1 MPESA
6 PDQLVERM
14 VEPVLAELGFS
25 LLQVSW
31 NPGRRGS
38 VLRLTVDRPGGVTI
52 DDCGTA
58 SEAVSAVLDRHEE
71 LLPGTYSLE
80 VSSPGAERE
89 LLSEADYLAALGR
102 RVRLTLEQGDTHT
115 VLEGRLTAVGGE
127 DLEMEVRRHRG
138 GRLVQ
143 ARVLRQDV
151 VAAQVVVDL

>member
-6 PDQLVERM
+6 PEQVVQRM
-14 VEPVLAELGFS
+14 VEPILARLGFS

-31 NPGRRGS
+31 HPGRRGS
-38 VLRLTVDRPGGVTI
+38 VLRLTVDRPVGVTI

-58 SEAVSAVLDRHEE
+58 SEAVSEVLDRHED

-89 LLSEADYLAALGR
+89 LLSEAEYLAALGH
-102 RVRLTLEQGDTHT
+102 RVRLSLEQGDTHT
-115 VLEGRLTAVGGE
+115 VLEGRLTAVGRD
-127 DLEMEVRRHRG
+127 DLQLEIRRHRG
-138 GRLVQ
+138 GRLVPVL
-143 ARVLRQDV
+143 VLRHEV

>member
-6 PDQLVERM
+6 PEQLVQRM
-14 VEPVLAELGFS
+14 VEPILAGLGFS

-31 NPGRRGS
+31 HSGRKGS

-52 DDCGTA
+52 DDCKTA
-58 SEAVSAVLDRHEE
+58 SEAVSGVLDRHEE
-71 LLPGTYSLE
+71 SLPGAYSLE

-89 LLSEADYLAALGR
+89 LLSEADYLAALGH
-102 RVRLTLEQGDTHT
+102 RVRLTLQQGDTLT

-127 DLEMEVRRHRG
+127 DVHLEIRRHRG

-143 ARVLRQDV
+143 ARAPRRQV
-151 VAAQVVVDL
+151 VAAQVVVDV